1 MAIDHRSDRPV
12 YHQIADT
19 LRERINSEHYA
30 PATKIPSESDLV
42 VEFGIGR
49 ITVRRALA
57 VLAAEGRTESRKG
70 VGVFVRSAPPILRM
84 GNSRFSRA
92 ARAAGK
98 GALAA
103 EAERLGLQW
112 TQEDLELTTLA
123 APAEVREVLGEEQAV
138 VKRRRMTVGGEP
150 TQLADSYLPASI
162 ATAIG
167 YDTGATA
174 PGGVYGLLEKNGHQV
189 VRFRESISVRS
200 ASPEESVALD
210 IPYAAPVAVL
220 VRVAFDQDGRAVEYF
235 DSVAVGGRHVYVYE
249 FDAPSE

>member
-19 LRERINSEHYA
+19 LRERINGGQYA
-30 PATKIPSESDLV
+30 PATKLPSESDLV
-42 VEFGIGR
+42 AEFEIGR

-70 VGVFVRSAPPILRM
+70 VGVYVRSAPPIMRM

-103 EAERLGLQW
+103 EAERLGLEW
-112 TQEDLELTTLA
+112 AQEDLELATVA
-123 APAEVREVLGEEQAV
+123 APAAVREVLGEEQVV
-138 VKRRRMTVGGEP
+138 VKRRRMVVSGEP
-150 TQLADSYLPASI
+150 TQLADSYVPASI
-162 ATAIG
+162 AKAIG

-174 PGGVYGLLEKNGHQV
+174 PGGVYGLLEQHGHQV
-189 VRFRESISVRS
+189 TRFRESISVRS
-200 ASPEESVALD
+200 ATPEESVALEVS
-210 IPYAAPVAVL
+210 YAAPVAIL

-235 DSVAVGGRHVYVYE
+235 DSVAVGDRHVYVYE